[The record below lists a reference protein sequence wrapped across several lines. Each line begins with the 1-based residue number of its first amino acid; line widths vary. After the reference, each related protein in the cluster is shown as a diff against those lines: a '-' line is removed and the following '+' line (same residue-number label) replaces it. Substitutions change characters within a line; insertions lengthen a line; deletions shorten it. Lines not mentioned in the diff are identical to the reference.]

1 MNNFFEQ
8 ISKHTHTHTQKAKP
22 EALIMVET
30 DSLSFILSCCSI
42 PFYISGLIGNVLVIR
57 IVHKTREMHTPTNYL
72 LASMSVSDVFTIMM
86 VAAHRFALSQY
97 VNDEN
102 FGHLVCKASAL
113 ITTFALVSSITLTV
127 LAVERYNAL
136 LKPLRT
142 GLRLSE
148 DNIKKAIALI
158 WVTSVFVSIPNAF
171 FQEFDRSNRV
181 LSGCV
186 GQGDSN
192 INLAWKT
199 YLIVFDA
206 LFLIQ
211 SVVMVFCYGSLIRGL
226 YFTNTVCQETETTD
240 GKRSS
245 EKKKLVITFL
255 LATVGFLIGYVPS
268 MAFYTVVAF
277 QTNANIGISL
287 FSDLEN
293 AFQFLFGCSLCL
305 NPLVYAFRSAHFRE
319 GFRRVLTSCWKPT
332 PQDDDVQ

>member
-1 MNNFFEQ
+1 
-8 ISKHTHTHTQKAKP
+8 
-22 EALIMVET
+22 MVET
-30 DSLSFILSCCSI
+30 DSLSFVLSYCSI

-72 LASMSVSDVFTIMM
+72 LASMAVSDVFTIMLI
-86 VAAHRFALSQY
+86 AADTFAFSQH
-97 VNDEN
+97 VLDEH
-102 FGHLVCKASAL
+102 FGNLVCKAAVL
-113 ITTFALVSSITLTV
+113 ITTFVTVSAITLTV

-192 INLAWKT
+192 INLAWKI

-226 YFTNTVCQETETTD
+226 YFTNTVCPENETTD
-240 GKRSS
+240 SERSS

-255 LATVGFLIGYVPS
+255 LASLGFLIGYIPCV
-268 MAFYTVVAF
+268 AFHIVFAF
-277 QTNANIGISL
+277 QTNSNIDINMYSHL
-287 FSDLEN
+287 QN
-293 AFQFLFGCSLCL
+293 AFHFMFSCSLCL
-305 NPLVYAFRSAHFRE
+305 NPLVYAFRSTHFRE
-319 GFRRVLTSCWKPT
+319 GFKRVLTTCWKPT
-332 PQDDDVQ
+332 PQDDDIH

>member
-1 MNNFFEQ
+1 
-8 ISKHTHTHTQKAKP
+8 
-22 EALIMVET
+22 MVET

-72 LASMSVSDVFTIMM
+72 LASMAVSDVFTIIMI
-86 VAAHRFALSQY
+86 AAHRFAFSQHIL
-97 VNDEN
+97 DEK
-102 FGHLVCKASAL
+102 FAHLVCKASPV
-113 ITTFALVSSITLTV
+113 ITTFITIFAIVSSTTLTV

-142 GLRLSE
+142 GLQLSE

-171 FQEFDRSNRV
+171 FQEFDRSNRF

-186 GQGDSN
+186 GKGDSN

-211 SVVMVFCYGSLIRGL
+211 SVVMVFCYGSL
-226 YFTNTVCQETETTD
+226 T
-240 GKRSS
+240 GKKAVVVFWLSS
-245 EKKKLVITFL
+245 
-255 LATVGFLIGYVPS
+255 P
-268 MAFYTVVAF
+268 
-277 QTNANIGISL
+277 
-287 FSDLEN
+287 
-293 AFQFLFGCSLCL
+293 
-305 NPLVYAFRSAHFRE
+305 P
-319 GFRRVLTSCWKPT
+319 
-332 PQDDDVQ
+332 

>member
-1 MNNFFEQ
+1 
-8 ISKHTHTHTQKAKP
+8 
-22 EALIMVET
+22 MVET
-30 DSLSFILSCCSI
+30 DSLSFVLSYCSI

-72 LASMSVSDVFTIMM
+72 LASMAVSDVFTIMLI
-86 VAAHRFALSQY
+86 AAGTFAFNQHVL
-97 VNDEN
+97 DEN
-102 FGHLVCKASAL
+102 FGNLVCKAAVF
-113 ITTFALVSSITLTV
+113 ITTFVTVSAITLTV

-171 FQEFDRSNRV
+171 FQEFDRSKHV
-181 LSGCV
+181 CV
-186 GQGDSN
+186 GRGDSN
-192 INLAWKT
+192 INLACKI

-240 GKRSS
+240 GERSS

-255 LATVGFLIGYVPS
+255 LATVGFLIGYVPGV
-268 MAFYTVVAF
+268 AFHIVVAF
-277 QTNANIGISL
+277 QTNANININLYSHLQNAFEFL
-287 FSDLEN
+287 FS
-293 AFQFLFGCSLCL
+293 CSLCL

-319 GFRRVLTSCWKPT
+319 GFKRVLTTCWKPT
-332 PQDDDVQ
+332 PQDDDIH

>member
-1 MNNFFEQ
+1 
-8 ISKHTHTHTQKAKP
+8 
-22 EALIMVET
+22 MVET

-72 LASMSVSDVFTIMM
+72 LASMAVSDVFTIMM
-86 VAAHRFALSQY
+86 FAAHRFAFSQH
-97 VNDEN
+97 VLDEN

-113 ITTFALVSSITLTV
+113 ITTFITIFAIVSSITLTV

-192 INLAWKT
+192 INLAWKI

-226 YFTNTVCQETETTD
+226 YFTKTVCQETETTD
-240 GKRSS
+240 GERSS

-277 QTNANIGISL
+277 QTNANIGMSL

-293 AFQFLFGCSLCL
+293 SFQFLFGCSLCL

-332 PQDDDVQ
+332 PPQDDDVQ

>member
-1 MNNFFEQ
+1 MMK
-8 ISKHTHTHTQKAKP
+8 ISDTWFARHRP
-22 EALIMVET
+22 
-30 DSLSFILSCCSI
+30 SLQPSL
-42 PFYISGLIGNVLVIR
+42 
-57 IVHKTREMHTPTNYL
+57 
-72 LASMSVSDVFTIMM
+72 
-86 VAAHRFALSQY
+86 Q
-97 VNDEN
+97 
-102 FGHLVCKASAL
+102 
-113 ITTFALVSSITLTV
+113 SS
-127 LAVERYNAL
+127 
-136 LKPLRT
+136 
-142 GLRLSE
+142 
-148 DNIKKAIALI
+148 
-158 WVTSVFVSIPNAF
+158 
-171 FQEFDRSNRV
+171 
-181 LSGCV
+181 CV

-192 INLAWKT
+192 INLAWKI

-240 GKRSS
+240 GERSS

-277 QTNANIGISL
+277 QTNANIGMSL

>member
-1 MNNFFEQ
+1 
-8 ISKHTHTHTQKAKP
+8 
-22 EALIMVET
+22 MVET

-72 LASMSVSDVFTIMM
+72 LASMAVSDVFTIMM
-86 VAAHRFALSQY
+86 FAAHGFAFSQY

-102 FGHLVCKASAL
+102 FVHYLVCKASAL
-113 ITTFALVSSITLTV
+113 IITFATVSSITLTV

-142 GLRLSE
+142 GLQLSE

-171 FQEFDRSNRV
+171 FQEFDRSNRF

-186 GQGDSN
+186 GKGDSN
-192 INLAWKT
+192 INLAWKI

-211 SVVMVFCYGSLIRGL
+211 SVVMVFCYGSL
-226 YFTNTVCQETETTD
+226 T
-240 GKRSS
+240 GKKAVVVFWLSS
-245 EKKKLVITFL
+245 
-255 LATVGFLIGYVPS
+255 P
-268 MAFYTVVAF
+268 
-277 QTNANIGISL
+277 
-287 FSDLEN
+287 
-293 AFQFLFGCSLCL
+293 
-305 NPLVYAFRSAHFRE
+305 P
-319 GFRRVLTSCWKPT
+319 
-332 PQDDDVQ
+332 

>member
-1 MNNFFEQ
+1 
-8 ISKHTHTHTQKAKP
+8 
-22 EALIMVET
+22 MVET

-42 PFYISGLIGNVLVIR
+42 PFYIIGLIGNVLVIR

-72 LASMSVSDVFTIMM
+72 LASMAVSDVFTIMTI
-86 VAAHRFALSQY
+86 AAHRFAFSQY

-102 FGHLVCKASAL
+102 LGHLVCKGSAV
-113 ITTFALVSSITLTV
+113 ITTFAIVSSITLTV

-192 INLAWKT
+192 INLAWKI

-206 LFLIQ
+206 LFLMQ

-226 YFTNTVCQETETTD
+226 YFTNTVCPETETTD
-240 GKRSS
+240 GERSS

-268 MAFYTVVAF
+268 MVFYTVVAF
-277 QTNANIGISL
+277 QTNANIVMSL

-332 PQDDDVQ
+332 PQDDVIQ

>member
-1 MNNFFEQ
+1 M
-8 ISKHTHTHTQKAKP
+8 A
-22 EALIMVET
+22 
-30 DSLSFILSCCSI
+30 
-42 PFYISGLIGNVLVIR
+42 
-57 IVHKTREMHTPTNYL
+57 
-72 LASMSVSDVFTIMM
+72 VSDVFTIMM
-86 VAAHRFALSQY
+86 FAALEFAFSQH
-97 VNDEN
+97 VLDEK

-113 ITTFALVSSITLTV
+113 ITTFITIFAIVSSTTLTV

-171 FQEFDRSNRV
+171 SQEFDRSNCV
-181 LSGCV
+181 CV
-186 GQGDSN
+186 GRGDS
-192 INLAWKT
+192 ITNLAWKI

-226 YFTNTVCQETETTD
+226 YFTKTVCQETETTD
-240 GKRSS
+240 GERSS